1 MKLYLITYRLYIAK
15 YMGKT
20 IKGDKDYHIV
30 WAETMEEANA
40 KLERE
45 LAPPAS
51 PGDDINWLHIIE
63 TKEAIT

>member
-1 MKLYLITYRLYIAK
+1 MKLFLITYRLDIAK

-20 IKGDKDYHIV
+20 IKGEKDYHLV

-45 LAPPAS
+45 LAPPS
-51 PGDDINWLHIIE
+51 DPGDDSNWLHIME
-63 TKEAIT
+63 TKEALL